1 MKCKHC
7 GGENTIKH
15 GIVKLLKG
23 DCQKYKC
30 QDCRRTF
37 IVLLET
43 EEEHHG

>member
-7 GGENTIKH
+7 GSEDTIKH

-30 QDCRRTF
+30 QNCRRTF
-37 IVLLET
+37 IVLLENQ
-43 EEEHHG
+43 EEHHG